1 MANYFQRLP
10 NFKYQNL
17 LEDSLNGDK
26 IAVKNI
32 FRRAKIRNDIF
43 NNLVFFDQY
52 AIVGDERPDQVAFKF
67 YDDPDLDWI
76 ILVSNNILN
85 LQSEWPIPQH
95 VYNEYLLTK
104 YGSEEKLFE
113 NHHFESQE
121 LKDSTGAVVFP
132 AGLNIPENYEF
143 EYFDSNVQQ
152 KKFHTNFGTPIT
164 NFLYE
169 DRLQEKRRL
178 IYVLKA
184 DYLNIVLDDMKDIMT
199 YKKGSSEYISGTLKD
214 TTI

>member
-1 MANYFQRLP
+1 M
-10 NFKYQNL
+10 
-17 LEDSLNGDK
+17 K
-26 IAVKNI
+26 IK
-32 FRRAKIRNDIF
+32 DI
-43 NNLVFFDQY
+43 VE
-52 AIVGDERPDQVAFKF
+52 A
-67 YDDPDLDWI
+67 
-76 ILVSNNILN
+76 
-85 LQSEWPIPQH
+85 H
-95 VYNEYLLTK
+95 T
-104 YGSEEKLFE
+104 
-113 NHHFESQE
+113 
-121 LKDSTGAVVFP
+121 
-132 AGLNIPENYEF
+132 
-143 EYFDSNVQQ
+143 DSNVQQ